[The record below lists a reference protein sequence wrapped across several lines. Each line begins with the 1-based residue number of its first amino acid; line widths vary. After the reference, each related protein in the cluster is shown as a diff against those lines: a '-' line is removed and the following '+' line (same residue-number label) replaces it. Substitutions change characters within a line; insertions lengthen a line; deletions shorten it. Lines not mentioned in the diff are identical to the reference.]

1 MSEMRG
7 FPGRCKLVILK
18 ILFNLKRFGLCTGAA
33 LAPGACGMCSLVEKQ
48 EPFRLAEDQCLAAV
62 NSVEQHVQQAMPAV
76 VNAMSSI
83 PPAAQQLSHS
93 GPQAGMSGKESTAYW
108 YSQQHTCMSGKE
120 STAYWYS
127 RAHRALK
134 QRWADPQQ
142 MSREYQHVCALD
154 DAIQAPAGVAKS
166 RAAAGRNRYCNVLPY
181 DFNRV
186 VLGDEAYINASMIR
200 VQLPM
205 LERPCAYIA
214 TQGPLPTTA
223 GDFWG
228 MVYSLKVPAIV
239 MLTNVNECGVNKC
252 AQYFPAQVGS
262 TSLPGFKLQV
272 EQVVP
277 FSPDCTL
284 RVMRLSST
292 SSERSHMLCHYH
304 FHAWPD
310 HGTPGSSAGLRAVCR
325 SLSTAR
331 ESGAPVLVHCS
342 AGIGRTGTFC
352 AVDILLQRLDA
363 WPGCNGGAG
372 PERGEV
378 EAALNL
384 PALVH
389 ELRRQRMGMV
399 QTLEQYAF
407 VYQAIVDD
415 LQARTKQQQQMGGS
429 Q

>member
-1 MSEMRG
+1 
-7 FPGRCKLVILK
+7 
-18 ILFNLKRFGLCTGAA
+18 
-33 LAPGACGMCSLVEKQ
+33 
-48 EPFRLAEDQCLAAV
+48 
-62 NSVEQHVQQAMPAV
+62 MPAV

-83 PPAAQQLSHS
+83 QPSAQQLSHS
-93 GPQAGMSGKESTAYW
+93 GPQAG
-108 YSQQHTCMSGKE
+108 MSGKE

-186 VLGDEAYINASMIR
+186 VLGDEAYINASIIR

-214 TQGPLPTTA
+214 TQGPLPITA

-342 AGIGRTGTFC
+342 APCSQGCVFRFCAVCRSLSTARESGAPVLVHCSAGIGRTGTFC

-415 LQARTKQQQQMGGS
+415 LQARTKQQQQQGGS

>member
-1 MSEMRG
+1 
-7 FPGRCKLVILK
+7 
-18 ILFNLKRFGLCTGAA
+18 
-33 LAPGACGMCSLVEKQ
+33 MCSLVEKQ

-93 GPQAGMSGKESTAYW
+93 GPQAG
-108 YSQQHTCMSGKE
+108 MSGKE